1 MFNVKMLRM
10 QKKPN
15 STARPYGGSAVVKL
29 ARNFDCIV
37 RTPSSV
43 LNPVMLIEDNT
54 DGILDFNYCQVDAWH
69 RYYYIDDISL
79 VDGEHMYQ
87 VSMHVDALAT
97 YQRDIMNSK
106 QYVLRSSSN
115 YDGTIVDNFYPT
127 IMSTDFGYDTLR
139 VEYNGLSYDCYD
151 VVGGSYITK
160 YFTRK
165 INEGEFIIGVIGEN
179 ATGITYY
186 ALNYANFKT
195 LMQNLMAYTPSN
207 MSDVSNGIAKVLAD
221 PLQYVTTC
229 FWIPYAGQV
238 TQAAN
243 TINFGYYSVACTSG
257 VLNASD
263 YAHFYTYA
271 NIPKHP
277 QSASRGDYLNT
288 APFTTLTLLFNPF
301 GALELDT
308 TRLINADRARIEW
321 YYDCTKGNAE
331 IFVYNDETG
340 ETAYHGYCDMMGVP
354 IPLTQLTVNSLQT
367 AGGIMEAVGGL
378 LSFNPSAIFSGIGN
392 AVDSQMPKSSKHG
405 SEGSFLNYRSVKP
418 RIIGNFIKVTDE
430 DINNVGRPLC
440 AIRQL
445 STLDGY
451 CQTANAEISADM
463 ATAEENEMIMT
474 SLNTGVLLED

>member
-115 YDGTIVDNFYPT
+115 YDGTIVDHFYPT
-127 IMSTDFGYDTLR
+127 LMDTSYDFDVLHAD
-139 VEYNGLSYDCYD
+139 YNGNTFDCYD
-151 VVGGSYITK
+151 MISSTYITK
-160 YFTRK
+160 YFTRN
-165 INEGEFIIGVIGEN
+165 ISEGEFVIGVIGEN

-186 ALNYANFKT
+186 ALNYSNFKT
-195 LMQNLMAYTPSN
+195 LLQNLMAFTPSN
-207 MSDVSNGIAKVLAD
+207 MSDVSTGVAKVLAD
-221 PLQYVTTC
+221 PIQYITTC

-238 TQAAN
+238 TQTA
-243 TINFGYYSVACTSG
+243 TSIKFGYYSISCTAG

-263 YAHFYTYA
+263 YAHFFTYA

-288 APFTTLTLLFNPF
+288 SPFTTLTLLFNPF

-308 TRLINADRARIEW
+308 TRLVSTDRIRVEW

-331 IFVYNDETG
+331 IFVFNGDTG

-354 IPLTQLTVNSLQT
+354 IQLTQLTVNTIQS

-378 LSFNPSAIFSGIGN
+378 LSFDPAAIFSGIGN
-392 AVDSQMPKSSKHG
+392 AVESQMPKASKHG
-405 SEGSFLNYRSVKP
+405 SEGSFLNYRSLKP
-418 RIIGNFIKVTDE
+418 RILANFIRVTDE
-430 DINNVGRPLC
+430 DINSVGRPLC
-440 AIRQL
+440 AVRQL

-463 ATAEENEMIMT
+463 ATAEENESIMAAM
-474 SLNTGVLLED
+474 NTGIILED